1 MDRTAW
7 TLRVTAPSRDSVR
20 VSTRRHQFVAGRP
33 MEFDPEAAA
42 VSAIEYALGAVG
54 AEIVAGLRAFAKR
67 RRLPLDEVEA
77 LVEGEVAHVL
87 AYLGVVGE
95 TERPRITR
103 VAVKVYVATAADPD
117 TVRRTFAEA
126 TAMLPLLGTLRAATR
141 VDVRLILTT

>member
-1 MDRTAW
+1 
-7 TLRVTAPSRDSVR
+7 
-20 VSTRRHQFVAGRP
+20 

-42 VSAIEYALGAVG
+42 VSAIEYAIGAVG

-77 LVEGEVAHVL
+77 LVEGEVAHVF

-103 VAVKVYVATAADPD
+103 VAVKVYVATAADSD